1 MESSRRL
8 NVEGSGRQSL
18 SLLIAGQLVRV
29 ADAVAALSHQGALL
43 LVQLNPISVLDKGSV
58 EPKVLAMEI

>member
-43 LVQLNPISVLDKGSV
+43 LVQLNPI
-58 EPKVLAMEI
+58 

>member
-1 MESSRRL
+1 MSLERSARR
-8 NVEGSGRQSL
+8 SH

-43 LVQLNPISVLDKGSV
+43 LVQLDLIRVLDKGSV
-58 EPKVLAMEI
+58 ELKVLAMEI